1 MIQNGLE
8 GMFVE
13 VNDKVGTIASQVGQ
27 TPQGWN
33 AGVFNLIQ
41 NLSQTVIVPI
51 AGLIITFVLCY
62 ELITMVTQKNNFH
75 EFETYNIFLWI
86 FKAYVAIYLVTN
98 TFNIT
103 MAVFDV
109 GQHIVNGAAGVISGS
124 TAVDASAAISTLTE
138 SLEDMEI
145 GELFLLAMET
155 LLISLTMSI
164 LSVIITVIMYGRMIE
179 IYLYTSVAPIPFAT
193 MTNKEWGNI
202 GNNYLKGLFALAF
215 QGFFMLVCVGIYSV
229 LVNAM
234 TISTNLHGQCFQW
247 RHIRS
252 YWHFHCLRPEASV
265 NQYSM
270 PTDGQEKKGVLPM
283 AYVPVPKDLTKVKTK
298 VALNLTKRQLIFFS
312 LAAVVGV
319 PLYLLAKKPLGSS
332 VSAILMV
339 TVMLPFFFMA
349 MYEKDGLPFEK
360 VMGNIIRQKFL
371 CPAKRPYKTENF
383 YQAVDSLVKK
393 EGVPD
398 GKKEETGTAAVPGSG
413 GKKKPSG
420 KKKKKRQ
427 KGKGKGKA

>member
-1 MIQNGLE
+1 MNTIIERITEAIKEILIGMIQNGLE

-33 AGVFNLIQ
+33 TGVFNLIQ

-124 TAVDASAAISTLTE
+124 TAVDASAAIATLTE

-215 QGFFMLVCVGIYSV
+215 QGFFMMVCVGIYAV

-234 TISTNLHGQCFQW
+234 TISSDLHAAMF
-247 RHIRS
+247 
-252 YWHFHCLRPEASV
+252 SV
-265 NQYSM
+265 A
-270 PTDGQEKKGVLPM
+270 
-283 AYVPVPKDLTKVKTK
+283 AYTVIL
-298 VALNLTKRQLIFFS
+298 AFS
-312 LAAVVGV
+312 LF
-319 PLYLLAKKPLGSS
+319 KTGSLS
-332 VSAILMV
+332 KSIFNAH
-339 TVMLPFFFMA
+339 
-349 MYEKDGLPFEK
+349 
-360 VMGNIIRQKFL
+360 
-371 CPAKRPYKTENF
+371 
-383 YQAVDSLVKK
+383 
-393 EGVPD
+393 
-398 GKKEETGTAAVPGSG
+398 
-413 GKKKPSG
+413 
-420 KKKKKRQ
+420 
-427 KGKGKGKA
+427 

>member
-1 MIQNGLE
+1 MNTIIERITEAIKEILIGMIQNGLE

-13 VNDKVGTIASQVGQ
+13 VNDKVGTIAGQVGQ

-124 TAVDASAAISTLTE
+124 TAVDASAAIATLTE

-193 MTNKEWGNI
+193 ITNKEWGNI

-234 TISTNLHGQCFQW
+234 TISTNLHGAMF
-247 RHIRS
+247 
-252 YWHFHCLRPEASV
+252 SV
-265 NQYSM
+265 AAY
-270 PTDGQEKKGVLPM
+270 TVVL
-283 AYVPVPKDLTKVKTK
+283 A
-298 VALNLTKRQLIFFS
+298 FS
-312 LAAVVGV
+312 LF
-319 PLYLLAKKPLGSS
+319 KTGSLS
-332 VSAILMV
+332 KSIFNAH
-339 TVMLPFFFMA
+339 
-349 MYEKDGLPFEK
+349 
-360 VMGNIIRQKFL
+360 
-371 CPAKRPYKTENF
+371 
-383 YQAVDSLVKK
+383 
-393 EGVPD
+393 
-398 GKKEETGTAAVPGSG
+398 
-413 GKKKPSG
+413 
-420 KKKKKRQ
+420 
-427 KGKGKGKA
+427 

>member
-1 MIQNGLE
+1 MNTIIERITEAIKEILIGLIQNGLE

-13 VNDKVGTIASQVGQ
+13 VNEKVGTIAGQVGQ

-41 NLSQTVIVPI
+41 NLAQTVIVPI

-109 GQHIVNGAAGVISGS
+109 GQHIVNGAAGIISDS
-124 TAVDASAAISTLTE
+124 TAVDASAAIAALTE
-138 SLEDMEI
+138 ALEEMEI

-164 LSVIITVIMYGRMIE
+164 LSVIVTVIMYGRMIE

-215 QGFFMLVCVGIYSV
+215 QGFFMMVCVGIYSV
-229 LVNAM
+229 LVNSM
-234 TISTNLHGQCFQW
+234 TVSTNLHGAMF
-247 RHIRS
+247 
-252 YWHFHCLRPEASV
+252 SV
-265 NQYSM
+265 AAY
-270 PTDGQEKKGVLPM
+270 TVVL
-283 AYVPVPKDLTKVKTK
+283 A
-298 VALNLTKRQLIFFS
+298 FS
-312 LAAVVGV
+312 LF
-319 PLYLLAKKPLGSS
+319 KTGSLS
-332 VSAILMV
+332 KSIFNAH
-339 TVMLPFFFMA
+339 
-349 MYEKDGLPFEK
+349 
-360 VMGNIIRQKFL
+360 
-371 CPAKRPYKTENF
+371 
-383 YQAVDSLVKK
+383 
-393 EGVPD
+393 
-398 GKKEETGTAAVPGSG
+398 
-413 GKKKPSG
+413 
-420 KKKKKRQ
+420 
-427 KGKGKGKA
+427 

>member
-1 MIQNGLE
+1 MNTIIERITEAIKEILIGMIQNGLE

-109 GQHIVNGAAGVISGS
+109 GQHIVNSAAGVISGS
-124 TAVDASAAISTLTE
+124 TAVDASAAIATLTE
-138 SLEDMEI
+138 SLEEMEI

-234 TISTNLHGQCFQW
+234 TISTNLHGAMF
-247 RHIRS
+247 
-252 YWHFHCLRPEASV
+252 SV
-265 NQYSM
+265 AAY
-270 PTDGQEKKGVLPM
+270 TVVL
-283 AYVPVPKDLTKVKTK
+283 A
-298 VALNLTKRQLIFFS
+298 FS
-312 LAAVVGV
+312 LF
-319 PLYLLAKKPLGSS
+319 KTGSLS
-332 VSAILMV
+332 KSIFNAH
-339 TVMLPFFFMA
+339 
-349 MYEKDGLPFEK
+349 
-360 VMGNIIRQKFL
+360 
-371 CPAKRPYKTENF
+371 
-383 YQAVDSLVKK
+383 
-393 EGVPD
+393 
-398 GKKEETGTAAVPGSG
+398 
-413 GKKKPSG
+413 
-420 KKKKKRQ
+420 
-427 KGKGKGKA
+427 

>member
-1 MIQNGLE
+1 MNTIIERITEAIKEILIGMIQNGLE

-33 AGVFNLIQ
+33 TGVFNLIQ

-109 GQHIVNGAAGVISGS
+109 GQRIVNGAAGVISGS
-124 TAVDASAAISTLTE
+124 TAVDASAAIATLTE
-138 SLEDMEI
+138 SLEEMEI

-234 TISTNLHGQCFQW
+234 SISTNLHGAMF
-247 RHIRS
+247 
-252 YWHFHCLRPEASV
+252 SV
-265 NQYSM
+265 AAY
-270 PTDGQEKKGVLPM
+270 TVVL
-283 AYVPVPKDLTKVKTK
+283 A
-298 VALNLTKRQLIFFS
+298 FS
-312 LAAVVGV
+312 LF
-319 PLYLLAKKPLGSS
+319 KTGSLS
-332 VSAILMV
+332 KSIFNAH
-339 TVMLPFFFMA
+339 
-349 MYEKDGLPFEK
+349 
-360 VMGNIIRQKFL
+360 
-371 CPAKRPYKTENF
+371 
-383 YQAVDSLVKK
+383 
-393 EGVPD
+393 
-398 GKKEETGTAAVPGSG
+398 
-413 GKKKPSG
+413 
-420 KKKKKRQ
+420 
-427 KGKGKGKA
+427 

>member
-1 MIQNGLE
+1 MNTIIERITEAIKEILIGLIQNGLE

-13 VNDKVGTIASQVGQ
+13 VNEKVGTIAGQVGQ

-41 NLSQTVIVPI
+41 NLAQTVIVPI

-109 GQHIVNGAAGVISGS
+109 GQHIVSGAAGIISDS
-124 TAVDASAAISTLTE
+124 TAVDASAAIAALTE
-138 SLEDMEI
+138 ALEEMEI

-164 LSVIITVIMYGRMIE
+164 LSVIVTVIMYGRMIE

-215 QGFFMLVCVGIYSV
+215 QGFFMMVCVGIYSV
-229 LVNAM
+229 LVNSM
-234 TISTNLHGQCFQW
+234 TVSTNLHGAMF
-247 RHIRS
+247 
-252 YWHFHCLRPEASV
+252 SV
-265 NQYSM
+265 AAY
-270 PTDGQEKKGVLPM
+270 TVVL
-283 AYVPVPKDLTKVKTK
+283 A
-298 VALNLTKRQLIFFS
+298 FS
-312 LAAVVGV
+312 LF
-319 PLYLLAKKPLGSS
+319 KTGSLS
-332 VSAILMV
+332 KSIFNAH
-339 TVMLPFFFMA
+339 
-349 MYEKDGLPFEK
+349 
-360 VMGNIIRQKFL
+360 
-371 CPAKRPYKTENF
+371 
-383 YQAVDSLVKK
+383 
-393 EGVPD
+393 
-398 GKKEETGTAAVPGSG
+398 
-413 GKKKPSG
+413 
-420 KKKKKRQ
+420 
-427 KGKGKGKA
+427 

>member
-1 MIQNGLE
+1 MNTIIERITEAIKEILIGMIQNGLE

-33 AGVFNLIQ
+33 TGVFNLIQ

-109 GQHIVNGAAGVISGS
+109 GQRIVNGAAGVISGS
-124 TAVDASAAISTLTE
+124 TAVDASAAIATLTE
-138 SLEDMEI
+138 SLEEMEI

-164 LSVIITVIMYGRMIE
+164 LSVIITVIMYVRMIE

-234 TISTNLHGQCFQW
+234 TISTNLHGAMF
-247 RHIRS
+247 
-252 YWHFHCLRPEASV
+252 SV
-265 NQYSM
+265 AAY
-270 PTDGQEKKGVLPM
+270 TVVL
-283 AYVPVPKDLTKVKTK
+283 A
-298 VALNLTKRQLIFFS
+298 FS
-312 LAAVVGV
+312 LF
-319 PLYLLAKKPLGSS
+319 KTGSLS
-332 VSAILMV
+332 KSIFNAH
-339 TVMLPFFFMA
+339 
-349 MYEKDGLPFEK
+349 
-360 VMGNIIRQKFL
+360 
-371 CPAKRPYKTENF
+371 
-383 YQAVDSLVKK
+383 
-393 EGVPD
+393 
-398 GKKEETGTAAVPGSG
+398 
-413 GKKKPSG
+413 
-420 KKKKKRQ
+420 
-427 KGKGKGKA
+427 